1 MCFVP
6 LSPRYLFL
14 SVKLLFHQLLQ
25 KTLGSKSIEEI
36 KLATLA
42 KSVFMNEHSF
52 DSARLAAAAAIDL
65 GRHTQMKI
73 NQLLC
78 LGYSSKL

>member
-1 MCFVP
+1 MFCTFEP
-6 LSPRYLFL
+6 QIFL
-14 SVKLLFHQLLQ
+14 SVKLLFDQLLQ

-52 DSARLAAAAAIDL
+52 DSARLAAGAAIDL
-65 GRHTQMKI
+65 GRRIQMTAFS
-73 NQLLC
+73 LLPSIS
-78 LGYSSKL
+78 L

>member
-1 MCFVP
+1 MFCTFEP
-6 LSPRYLFL
+6 QIFL
-14 SVKLLFHQLLQ
+14 SVKLLFDQLLQ

-65 GRHTQMKI
+65 GRHTQIKI
-73 NQLLC
+73 NQSC

>member
-1 MCFVP
+1 MNPPSLKVRALLTNYVP
-6 LSPRYLFL
+6 
-14 SVKLLFHQLLQ
+14 LQ

-52 DSARLAAAAAIDL
+52 DSARLAAGAAIDL
-65 GRHTQMKI
+65 GRRIQMTAFS
-73 NQLLC
+73 LLPSIS
-78 LGYSSKL
+78 L

>member
-1 MCFVP
+1 MQDLGPTILVY
-6 LSPRYLFL
+6 LS
-14 SVKLLFHQLLQ
+14 Q
-25 KTLGSKSIEEI
+25 KALGSKSVEEI

-65 GRHTQMKI
+65 GR
-73 NQLLC
+73 C
-78 LGYSSKL
+78 LMCS